1 MKNGAKLVIWIVVP
15 RRRITEKGGIAM
27 LVSIFVLVGAGIS
40 ALIGAGIKNTDF
52 GQKMDDALEDAVDSV
67 KQVIGRK

>member
-1 MKNGAKLVIWIVVP
+1 
-15 RRRITEKGGIAM
+15 M

-52 GQKMDDALEDAVDSV
+52 GQRMNDALEDAVDCI
-67 KQVIGRK
+67 KQVVRKE